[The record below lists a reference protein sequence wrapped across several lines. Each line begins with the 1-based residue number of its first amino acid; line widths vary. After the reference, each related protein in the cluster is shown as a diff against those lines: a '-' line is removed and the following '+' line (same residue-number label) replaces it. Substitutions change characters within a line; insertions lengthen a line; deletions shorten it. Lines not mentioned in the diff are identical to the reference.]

1 MKRLIAI
8 LDNPTADPPGH
19 TIKEARAPYCPVA
32 SVCVF
37 PEASPRIKEERRQ
50 QALAMA
56 ASSDMLIVLR
66 DVAGQDP
73 FSCGPESTVAE
84 NQIVA
89 LVNGWIKGARAAVAK
104 AEGRK

>member
-37 PEASPRIKEERRQ
+37 PEASPRIKKERRQ

-56 ASSDMLIVLR
+56 AGPEMLAVLR
-66 DVAGQDP
+66 RINAGEDLT
-73 FSCGPESTVAE
+73 GPNDLAGAVC
-84 NQIVA
+84 IV
-89 LVNGWIKGARAAVAK
+89 IAK